1 MSLATNTGW
10 KGDTMI
16 KFKRLAAFATLAVA
30 AMVPSA
36 AMASEGGVRLD
47 RSPNE
52 VKDMASL
59 QAGARNFVNYCLG
72 CHSASM
78 MRYNRLRDIG
88 LTDTQIKDNLL
99 FTADKVGELMNN
111 AMTRKDAKEWFG
123 AAPPDLSVIARSRGA
138 DWLYT
143 YMRTFYRDPA
153 SATGWNNMVFDRVG
167 MPHVLWTL
175 SGQSVLEVKEFK
187 THEQAEA
194 ALMQAKSFS
203 VVEEAGEGASK
214 KYLVKSTRLET
225 PGSMTPVEYN
235 VFVRDL
241 VNFLVWMGEPA
252 QLARKQIGIVVL
264 FFLGLLI
271 LLTWLLKKEFWKDV
285 H

>member
-1 MSLATNTGW
+1 
-10 KGDTMI
+10 MI
-16 KFKRLAAFATLAVA
+16 LFRRLAALCAFVA
-30 AMVPSA
+30 AALVPA
-36 AMASEGGVRLD
+36 VVAASEGGARLD
-47 RSPNE
+47 RSPND
-52 VKDMASL
+52 VRDTASL

-88 LTDTQIKDNLL
+88 LTDAQIKDNLL

-111 AMTRKDAKEWFG
+111 AMARKDAKEWFG
-123 AAPPDLSVIARSRGA
+123 VAPPDLSVIARSRGA

-143 YMRTFYRDPA
+143 YMRTFYRDPS
-153 SATGWNNMVFDRVG
+153 SATGWNNMVFERVG
-167 MPHVLWTL
+167 MPHVLWPL
-175 SGQSVLEVKEFK
+175 SGQPVLEVREFK

-194 ALMQAKSFS
+194 ALIQAKSFS
-203 VVEEAGEGASK
+203 VVEESGEGASR
-214 KYLVKSTRLET
+214 KYLLKTTRIGT
-225 PGSMTPVEYN
+225 PGAMTPVEYN

-241 VNFLVWMGEPA
+241 VNFLVWMAEPV
-252 QLARKQIGIVVL
+252 QLERKQIGIVVL
-264 FFLGLLI
+264 FFLALLI